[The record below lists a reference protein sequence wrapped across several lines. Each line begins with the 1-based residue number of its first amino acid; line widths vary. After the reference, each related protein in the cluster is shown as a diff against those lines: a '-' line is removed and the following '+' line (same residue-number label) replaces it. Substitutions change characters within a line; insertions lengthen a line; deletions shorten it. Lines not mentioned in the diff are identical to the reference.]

1 MTKITFLLI
10 TLFLIS
16 FAPAQVPTQWFPHGI
31 GGGGALYAPSFSPH
45 NGGEA
50 YLGCDMSGLYH
61 TVDYGASWSILPFYE
76 IRGGNFTCVQ
86 FTNDPL
92 VLYSLS
98 NNSNGYTPYKSVD
111 GGASWASLTADPTGD
126 DAWAL
131 YADPQNFLR
140 LIVTDYSDLW
150 FSANGGTSFGA
161 AKYHSNSG
169 GGCYIAGVFFD
180 SSLIYVGTN
189 MGLLVS
195 TDGGSTFNMLPL
207 TGITAGQGLLSF
219 TGAKQG
225 SLTRFVALTADTIDL
240 YNGITGGDYWGLCL
254 GVYTLDGGAG
264 TWVLKTN
271 GLNLAN
277 DFVFFA
283 GMARN
288 DINTA
293 YLAGGGSSG
302 DPIVFKTTNAGNNWT
317 GIFLTA
323 NNQNIYTG
331 YCGYQGDYTWG
342 WAGNALGFAVAPND
356 ANKAMITDYG
366 FCHLTTDGGIYWRQ
380 AYVPP
385 AEQNPSGSP
394 TPKAHYYHTN
404 GLEQTSVWWL
414 TWSDSAH
421 ISGSYTDIRG
431 TRSTDGGS
439 TWSFDYTGHS
449 QNTMYQALK
458 HPNGTLY
465 AATSTIHDLYQS
477 TYLQDSRIDNGGGR
491 ILYSINQGAAWQ
503 ILHDF
508 GHPVIFLA
516 LDSRHPNRMY
526 ASVVHHSLGGI
537 FVSNDIQNGSGST
550 WTKLTNP
557 PRTQGHPFNIYVLWD
572 STLVCTYS
580 GRRDSSGAFTASS
593 GVFVSTDNGT
603 SWLDRSDNGMRYW
616 TKDLNIDDPT
626 DSGQTTWYA
635 GVFSGWGGPPN
646 NLGGLY
652 RTTNRG
658 VSWTRINDLLWVES
672 CCINWYHLN
681 EMFMASGDNG
691 LWFSDNIQSAN
702 PTFTL
707 VASYPFSHP
716 LRIFYNPYNGNEIW
730 VTSFGNGLKAGYI
743 STEVSEFP
751 QSGRPSALDISVFPN
766 PISSNVTITL
776 NMEGIEPPFGDQERP
791 FKTSRHSA
799 KSIELQIFDISGRV
813 VRSFTLGSMPHALI
827 WDLTDQSGRFVP
839 SGVYFIHLKSNAT
852 TVMKKLVVV
861 R

>member
-1 MTKITFLLI
+1 MKTILVA
-10 TLFLIS
+10 LFLIA
-16 FAPAQVPTQWFPHGI
+16 FVQAQVPTTWFAHGI
-31 GGGGALYAPSFSPH
+31 GGGGALYAPSWSPYI
-45 NGGEA
+45 GGEA
-50 YLGCDMSGLYH
+50 YLGCDMGGLYH
-61 TVDYGASWSILPFYE
+61 TADYGANWWMLPFYR

-86 FTNDPL
+86 FTNDQL
-92 VLYSLS
+92 ILYCLS

-111 GGASWASLTADPTGD
+111 GGLAWDSLAADPTGA

-131 YADPQNFLR
+131 FADPENSLR

-150 FSANGGTSFGA
+150 FSADGGFSFSA

-180 SSLIYVGTN
+180 HSLIYVGTN
-189 MGLLVS
+189 GGLLVS
-195 TDGGSTFNMLPL
+195 TDSGNTFNMQPL
-207 TGITAGQGLLSF
+207 AGIPAGQGLLSF
-219 TGAKQG
+219 TGAKWG
-225 SLTRFVALTADTIDL
+225 TVTRFVATVADTGDL
-240 YNGITGGDYWGLCL
+240 YVGITGGDYWGICQ
-254 GVYTLDGGAG
+254 GVYTMDVGGN
-264 TWVLKTN
+264 WVLKTT

-317 GIFLTA
+317 GVFLTQ

-366 FCHLTTDGGIYWRQ
+366 FCHLTTDGGTYWRQ

-385 AEQNPSGSP
+385 AEQNPVGAP
-394 TPKAHYYHTN
+394 TPKGRYYHTN

-421 ISGSYTDIRG
+421 VFASYTDIRG
-431 TRSTDGGS
+431 IRSTNGGS
-439 TWSFDYTGHS
+439 LWSFDYTGHS

-465 AATSTIHDLYQS
+465 AATSTVHDLYQS
-477 TYLQDSRIDNGGGR
+477 TYLQDSRIDNGSGR
-491 ILYSINQGAAWQ
+491 VLYSQNQGAVWQ
-503 ILHDF
+503 TLHDF
-508 GHPVIFLA
+508 GHPVIYLA
-516 LDSRHPNRMY
+516 LDARHPNRMY

-550 WTKLTNP
+550 WSRLSNP
-557 PRTQGHPFNIYVLWD
+557 PRTQGHPFNILVLSD
-572 STLVCTYS
+572 SSLICTYS

-593 GVFVSTDNGT
+593 GAFLSTDNGA
-603 SWLDRSDNGMRYW
+603 SWMDRSDNGMRYW
-616 TKDLNIDDPT
+616 TKDLTIAPYDT
-626 DSGQTTWYA
+626 TQSTWYC

-672 CCINWYHLN
+672 CTFSSISMGHHL
-681 EMFMASGDNG
+681 FMASGEDG
-691 LWFSDNIQSAN
+691 LWFSSDIQNTN
-702 PTFTL
+702 PTFSL
-707 VASYPFSHP
+707 VPSYFFSHP
-716 LRIFYNPYNGNEIW
+716 VRVFCNPYKLNEIW
-730 VTSFGNGLKAGYI
+730 VTSFGNGLRAGYI
-743 STEVSEFP
+743 TQDVSEFP
-751 QSGRPSALDISVFPN
+751 NSGQPEGMEITIFPN
-766 PISSNVTITL
+766 PSKGNIFFLSNGIPVRIGNVNVYDVLGKKVMSLKNFGTKPMNLETL
-776 NMEGIEPPFGDQERP
+776 KN
-791 FKTSRHSA
+791 
-799 KSIELQIFDISGRV
+799 
-813 VRSFTLGSMPHALI
+813 
-827 WDLTDQSGRFVP
+827 
-839 SGVYFIHLKSNAT
+839 GVYFIRFMIGTSIMT
-852 TVMKKLVVV
+852 KKIEVV